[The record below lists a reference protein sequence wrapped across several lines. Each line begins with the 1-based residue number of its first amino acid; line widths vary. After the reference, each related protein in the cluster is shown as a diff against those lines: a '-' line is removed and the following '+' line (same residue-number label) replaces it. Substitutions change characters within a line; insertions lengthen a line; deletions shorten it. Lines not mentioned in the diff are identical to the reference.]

1 MHADNRPHP
10 VPPMS
15 GDGPPARSAAELLL
29 SIVLHQMDA
38 RDAEARDGLV
48 TAMLCTVYP
57 TGRAQD
63 Q

>member
-1 MHADNRPHP
+1 
-10 VPPMS
+10 MS
-15 GDGPPARSAAELLL
+15 ADGPPARSAAELLL

-38 RDAEARDGLV
+38 RADEARDGLV

-57 TGRAQD
+57 TARAQD